1 MTTTRDVREMALG
14 AAMRLFWRR
23 GIAATSYADLV
34 EATSL
39 SRKALYNLWPEKEAL
54 VRDSLR
60 HYRQA
65 VLTPVLG
72 RLKPAGAATLVRYW
86 SDAEEDAQQPGW
98 CGCYLMRSA
107 GGEMRRD
114 PEVLRD
120 YDAYLSDLSEAFVDA
135 ILAARRD
142 LPRSR
147 VLDVGSAAMQAVS
160 VVITASVI
168 GGQRG
173 YDARVAEAFR
183 AGRLACGLPPA

>member
-1 MTTTRDVREMALG
+1 
-14 AAMRLFWRR
+14 
-23 GIAATSYADLV
+23 
-34 EATSL
+34 
-39 SRKALYNLWPEKEAL
+39 
-54 VRDSLR
+54 
-60 HYRQA
+60 
-65 VLTPVLG
+65 
-72 RLKPAGAATLVRYW
+72 
-86 SDAEEDAQQPGW
+86 
-98 CGCYLMRSA
+98 
-107 GGEMRRD
+107 MRRD
-114 PEVLRD
+114 PEVLRE

-147 VLDVGSAAMQAVS
+147 VLDDGSAAMQAVS